1 MRKQLMLFAIVM
13 SVALTFLSCSTS
25 GRSEDNSG
33 NADSAATVAPQKI
46 NAEEAYKMMGENPD
60 AIILDV
66 RTKEEFDGG
75 HIQGAVLIP
84 DTDITSKAEDL
95 LKDKSAVILVY
106 CRSGRRSALAA
117 QDLSELGYTSVYD
130 FGGIIDW
137 PYETVTE

>member
-137 PYETVTE
+137 PYDTVTE